1 VACQTDH
8 RDWKHLLAEPGP
20 DGHIVQ
26 LYQDADFYGEAI
38 SHFAAE
44 GLIRGESVILVATPT
59 NWLNISSHL
68 ESKGFRIDELFE
80 RGQLTLLD
88 ANETLPKFMDG
99 GMPEGKIFKPLAKET
114 IRKARR
120 GGQYP
125 RVRWWGEMVNVL
137 YVDGMGKASTKLEEY
152 FDEVAH
158 EEVIAIFCSFLMD
171 NYDPLIYDEAFRNVC
186 GTHAHVIPTR
196 DYANHR
202 AAINGA
208 ITDVIG
214 PIEGKLLRSLTSW
227 KGPASSMPPSQAMLL
242 WVKETKPQQFHEV
255 LERAKHHDVGEK
267 AA

>member
-1 VACQTDH
+1 
-8 RDWKHLLAEPGP
+8 
-20 DGHIVQ
+20 
-26 LYQDADFYGEAI
+26 
-38 SHFAAE
+38 
-44 GLIRGESVILVATPT
+44 
-59 NWLNISSHL
+59 
-68 ESKGFRIDELFE
+68 
-80 RGQLTLLD
+80 
-88 ANETLPKFMDG
+88 MDG

-137 YVDGMGKASTKLEEY
+137 YVDGMGKASNKLEEY

-158 EEVIAIFCSFLMD
+158 EEVVAIFCSFLMD

-227 KGPASSMPPSQAMLL
+227 KGAASGMPPSQAMLL

-255 LERAKHHDVGEK
+255 LERAKHYDVGEK
-267 AA
+267 AT